1 MNTSKIASA
10 GENFTNI
17 GITLIISMLL
27 GVIQYYI
34 TTNLNLLNSSDL
46 ELWKT
51 TIYGGGVLQLMCW
64 IFIVSSFFNAGSAL
78 SSLDEEVDDD
88 STRTIIE
95 RELNEDTNK
104 NETRAGE
111 PFEGGIIVY
120 TDEKGEHGL
129 ICSKNDLGEGNWEE
143 AKKLCEEYKE
153 GGFSDWRLPNLEEI
167 NFIYLFIHKKQNF
180 FSNQSYWSSFESE
193 KGDLVWRLNFN
204 NGEQKYYNK
213 IRKDFILF
221 VRDF

>member
-10 GENFTNI
+10 GKYFSWI
-17 GITLIISMLL
+17 GYTMIISTLIA
-27 GVIQYYI
+27 VIQYFFVKDLDLLI
-34 TTNLNLLNSSDL
+34 VGVVLNLICF
-46 ELWKT
+46 T
-51 TIYGGGVLQLMCW
+51 
-64 IFIVSSFFNAGSAL
+64 FIAVSFLNAGSTL
-78 SSLDEEVDDD
+78 SSLNEEVDVSKDITGD
-88 STRTIIE
+88 SALSITE
-95 RELNEDTNK
+95 REFIEDTNK
-104 NETRAGE
+104 NKSRSGK

-143 AKKLCEEYKE
+143 AKELCEEYKE